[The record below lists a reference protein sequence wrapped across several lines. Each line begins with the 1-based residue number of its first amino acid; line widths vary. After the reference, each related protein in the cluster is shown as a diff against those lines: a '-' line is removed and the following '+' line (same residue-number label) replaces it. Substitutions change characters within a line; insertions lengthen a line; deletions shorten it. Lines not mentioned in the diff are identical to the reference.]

1 MALKIAI
8 NGFGRIGR
16 TFLRSVLLDRHAT
29 SKIEIV
35 AINEGPQ
42 HSQNLDLLFKYDTI
56 MREFSETVE
65 LKNPHTLS
73 INNHDIKLYAERDP
87 KNLPWKDLDIDWVIE
102 ASGYFTTRE
111 QASQHLLAGAKKVL
125 ITAPSKDADAN
136 IVLGMNEETYNHATH
151 NIISMGSC
159 TTNCFA
165 LLVKVITEN
174 FAFESGLMTTTHAY
188 TNTQVLLDGT
198 CDDPRRARAAAEN
211 IVPTDTGADKV
222 IVQLYPHL
230 KGTLQAVAIR
240 VPVPIGSLVD
250 FTFATRDTLT
260 IEHINETFKKY
271 ADTSLKNYLSYTRL
285 PLVSS
290 DYSCNKYS
298 AVFDSLLTKSTGKLS
313 KVFAWY
319 DNEYGYSCRLRD
331 FLLHI

>member
-1 MALKIAI
+1 MALRIAI

-16 TFLRSVLLDRHAT
+16 AFVRSVLLNSQAASDIT
-29 SKIEIV
+29 IV

-42 HSQNLDLLFKYDTI
+42 HSENLDLLFKYDTV
-56 MREFSETVE
+56 MREFPGSVH
-65 LKNPHTLS
+65 LKSPRTLS
-73 INNHDIKLYAERDP
+73 INNHDIELYSERDP
-87 KNLPWKDLDIDWVIE
+87 KNLPWEKLDIDWVVE
-102 ASGYFTTRE
+102 ASGYFTTHE
-111 QASQHLLAGAKKVL
+111 QASQHIQAGAKKVL

-136 IVLGMNEETYNHATH
+136 IVLGINEETYNPTTD
-151 NIISMGSC
+151 NIVSMGSC

-165 LLVKVITEN
+165 LLVKVIIEN
-174 FAFESGLMTTTHAY
+174 FDFENGLMTTTHAY
-188 TNTQVLLDGT
+188 TNSQVLLDGA

-222 IVQLYPHL
+222 IFQLFPHL
-230 KGTLQAVAIR
+230 QGTMQAVAIR
-240 VPVPIGSLVD
+240 VPVPVGSLVD

-260 IEHINETFKKY
+260 SEKINNAFKAY
-271 ADTSLKNYLSYTRL
+271 ADTSLKNYLSYTTL

-290 DYSCNKYS
+290 DYNCNKYS

-313 KVFAWY
+313 KIFAWY

>member
-16 TFLRSVLLDRHAT
+16 TFLRSVLLHKQAA
-29 SKIEIV
+29 SHIEIV

-42 HSQNLDLLFKYDTI
+42 HSDNLDLLFKYDTI
-56 MREFSETVE
+56 MREFPGSVE
-65 LKNPHTLS
+65 LKTPRILS
-73 INNHDIKLYAERDP
+73 INGHDIQLYTEKDP
-87 KNLPWKDLDIDWVIE
+87 KNLPWKQLDIDWVVE
-102 ASGYFTTRE
+102 ASGYFTTHE
-111 QASQHLLAGAKKVL
+111 EAALHLKAGAKKIL
-125 ITAPSKDADAN
+125 ITAPSKDADAS
-136 IVLGMNEETYNHATH
+136 IVLGVNENTYNPAAHH
-151 NIISMGSC
+151 IVSMGSC

-165 LLVKVITEN
+165 LLVKVIIES
-174 FAFESGLMTTTHAY
+174 FEFESGLMTTTHAY
-188 TNTQVLLDGT
+188 TNSQVLLDGA

-211 IVPTDTGADKV
+211 IIPTETGADKV
-222 IVQLYPHL
+222 IFQLYPQL
-230 KGTLQAVAIR
+230 KGTLQALAIR

-250 FTFATRDTLT
+250 FTFATRNALT
-260 IEHINETFKKY
+260 REQINDTFKKY
-271 ADTSLKNYLSYTRL
+271 ADASLKNYLSYTTL

-290 DYSCNKYS
+290 DYSCNNYS